1 MCFLKFPLLLPSLTI
16 FSSIAIMAHDVYSHS
31 TSEAS
36 LKATKSSA
44 TTSSIESSSS
54 NRAKM
59 ANSFAPFKPN
69 VRYYWDDTYFYVE
82 SDGMPD
88 EVNMPNPMVGITS
101 WQQQL
106 PMPSAYFSSITRS
119 GLSNVWRIPLSP
131 TVSSNSTSLATN
143 LMTGAVALAANGIP
157 IFNPRNNR
165 GEYAYSVGEL
175 DQYGGHCGKGD
186 DYHYHMAPTHLSSV
200 LGNAKPIAWALDG
213 YPIYGYLEPD
223 GSSLQALDSD
233 GGHDHGGFGYHYHAR
248 GTSSNGTYTPVVP
261 FLMSAMHGVITTS
274 GTAPENQITPQPSL
288 SAFTPSGSPISGAS
302 ITAFSRPGPDQY
314 QITYKLNSAN
324 YTASWTINRT
334 AHTVTVTRSST
345 YPSGTISANNTTT
358 SYTSAERMNYY
369 EMAEASMSRIP
380 DTGQTLNATATVGE
394 DSDYTI
400 NAPSFTDNTDGTV
413 TDNITGLMWQ
423 KMDSGEMTW
432 NSAKAAA
439 SSLRTGN
446 YTDWRLPTAQEA
458 LSILNFNLM
467 PTLDSTYFT
476 SSNGTA
482 EYFWT
487 SDLFYGDNTK
497 VWATNTGGGLGS
509 HSKTE
514 TISAGGSKRF
524 HARYVRGADPSLG
537 HNYCNHY
544 DGTITDLDTGLMWT
558 QVPSSTAMTWA
569 NALSYAENLTTG
581 NFSDW
586 RLPNIKEL
594 QSLVDIPRATAT
606 SNTTTPCLN
615 TTLFSTANATS
626 YWSST
631 SVKNASPTQAWLVDF
646 GVNTT
651 SSPTRNQQGI
661 VSYGNYT
668 TTNRAFAVRGPIT
681 TTPTLSL
688 SGSNATISW
697 PSLLGIRYWL
707 QHTDDLNTDW
717 LSENVGEASS
727 WTDGNAT
734 SNTTKRFYRI
744 SY

>member
-1 MCFLKFPLLLPSLTI
+1 
-16 FSSIAIMAHDVYSHS
+16 
-31 TSEAS
+31 
-36 LKATKSSA
+36 
-44 TTSSIESSSS
+44 
-54 NRAKM
+54 
-59 ANSFAPFKPN
+59 
-69 VRYYWDDTYFYVE
+69 
-82 SDGMPD
+82 
-88 EVNMPNPMVGITS
+88 
-101 WQQQL
+101 
-106 PMPSAYFSSITRS
+106 
-119 GLSNVWRIPLSP
+119 
-131 TVSSNSTSLATN
+131 
-143 LMTGAVALAANGIP
+143 
-157 IFNPRNNR
+157 
-165 GEYAYSVGEL
+165 
-175 DQYGGHCGKGD
+175 
-186 DYHYHMAPTHLSSV
+186 
-200 LGNAKPIAWALDG
+200 
-213 YPIYGYLEPD
+213 
-223 GSSLQALDSD
+223 
-233 GGHDHGGFGYHYHAR
+233 
-248 GTSSNGTYTPVVP
+248 
-261 FLMSAMHGVITTS
+261 MSAMHGVITTS

-334 AHTVTVTRSST
+334 THTVAVTRSST

-369 EMAEASMSRIP
+369 EMAEPSMSRIP
-380 DTGQTLNATATVGE
+380 DTGQTLNATTTIGE

-400 NAPSFTDNTDGTV
+400 NAPSFTDNNDGTV
-413 TDNITGLMWQ
+413 TDNITELMWQ

-432 NSAKAAA
+432 DSAKAAA

-497 VWATNTGGGLGS
+497 VWATNTGGGLGP
-509 HSKTE
+509 HSKTD

-544 DGTITDLDTGLMWT
+544 DGTITDLDTGLIWA

-581 NFSDW
+581 NFTDW

-606 SNTTTPCLN
+606 SNTTMPCLN

-681 TTPTLSL
+681 TTATLSL
-688 SGSNATISW
+688 SGSNATVSW

-717 LSENVGEASS
+717 LSENVGEVSS

-734 SNTTKRFYRI
+734 SNTSKRFYRI